1 MKPCEPRYQEFSYG
15 ENVEVDD
22 LKDAPSPDKVK
33 IRKQPPPEKVQ
44 QFPQVF
50 GLLAVHEGFASTDLS
65 TPARVR
71 KPERV
76 K

>member
-1 MKPCEPRYQEFSYG
+1 MKDCEPRYQEFSYG
-15 ENVEVDD
+15 ENVEVSD
-22 LKDAPSPDKVK
+22 LKDAPTPDKVK
-33 IRKQPPPEKVQ
+33 IRKQPPPEKMQ

-50 GLLAVHEGFASTDLS
+50 GLLVIYEGHASADLS
-65 TPARVR
+65 EPARVR